1 MFMLRV
7 KEVRK
12 EKGFTQQELA
22 QKLNIPQQEISR
34 IEKEKNNVTVKNLL
48 KVALALNVS
57 VDELIDYKVAKKE
70 LYN

>member
-1 MFMLRV
+1 MLRV